1 MTDDHADLADWGMV
15 FSIAGVAG
23 LAAYAYINRTEGE
36 LSLASVQLT
45 RSAQKKKAAAALPAI
60 PGLDPK
66 EWTSLTL
73 EDVKKYNHNSHVFKF
88 DFEGDD
94 KDQKTAGLSVAGC
107 LLVRSPTGEAQVNDD
122 KGKPVIR
129 PYTPVSAH
137 DARGHIELLIKEY
150 PVGSDERNSADK
162 RRLASSLL
170 GSLASSPETRSS

>member
-1 MTDDHADLADWGMV
+1 MSLVSLLTLTLTALRVSCEACV
-15 FSIAGVAG
+15 
-23 LAAYAYINRTEGE
+23 LKLNR
-36 LSLASVQLT
+36 A
-45 RSAQKKKAAAALPAI
+45 AQKKKAAAALPAI

-66 EWTSLTL
+66 EWTPLTL
-73 EDVKKYNHNSHVFKF
+73 EEVKKYNHNSHTFKF

-107 LLVRSPTGEAQVNDD
+107 ILVRSPTGEGQVNDD

-150 PVGSDERNSADK
+150 PVGLRRKSSALTNTDGK
-162 RRLASSLL
+162 AYPLAL
-170 GSLASSPETRSS
+170 